1 MDDVVQKTHVLQALP
16 ESKRVIWRKTKQGRP
31 TKPSEMGMGVLWLSQ
46 KKGLHITSPQ
56 VIAIFSAG
64 QGCCEAQL
72 LLQLRIQAG
81 CRGKRET
88 KQEPLLPG
96 CHICFL
102 SSDYTRG
109 AQEAFYSHS
118 DSSFPGATPRL
129 DILVLRNNFISSR
142 RRGQTAGHW

>member
-1 MDDVVQKTHVLQALP
+1 MM
-16 ESKRVIWRKTKQGRP
+16 SSRRP
-31 TKPSEMGMGVLWLSQ
+31 TSFRPCQKANVSSGERQSKGDPQNPQRWEWGFYGSLRKRGCTSQ
-46 KKGLHITSPQ
+46 APQ

-81 CRGKRET
+81 CRGKLEM

-118 DSSFPGATPRL
+118 DSSFPRATPRL